1 MSRGDFTSEG
11 WAAPAGGVDQ
21 VVDMTDPK
29 GPVRSI
35 AVLTP
40 AGIVRVS
47 VDLVVVR
54 TGQPCVSVEV
64 EPNYD
69 WRRTTAPGGHWDMA
83 RREHTGR
90 GLEISLCR
98 REGS

>member
-1 MSRGDFTSEG
+1 MSHSDL
-11 WAAPAGGVDQ
+11 
-21 VVDMTDPK
+21 VVDLTDPK
-29 GPVRSI
+29 GPVSC
-35 AVLTP
+35 VEVHTP
-40 AGIVRVS
+40 AGIVRVN

-69 WRRTTAPGGHWDMA
+69 WRQRTAPGGHWDITQ
-83 RREHTGR
+83 REHAGR
-90 GLEISLCR
+90 GLELALSR